1 MLLQSGEKP
10 TSHLTLSSL
19 HSLAVPVAVTAAGIA
34 LDAPWFRQMS
44 VINAYMALLGVKVTW
59 RNTHNI
65 PQQRHVLVSN
75 HVSVGD
81 LLMLFQQPQ
90 RYVHLITSALPRQ
103 VYGTQNLPAILQ
115 PANKDTYLAIA
126 AQQQQ
131 QPVPLLQPQQHH
143 QLRVNPLAASSFASA
158 ASSSSHHSSSS
169 SSHADSPG
177 YHHQQQQQ
185 QSHSASAATD
195 GAAAA
200 AAAAAWESAAGSS
213 VHVFPE
219 GGMTN
224 GSGMMRF
231 SRGFMLF
238 AEQLPVV
245 PVALRIK
252 TAFPEVKCHT
262 LDSPFL
268 ANLFWFSFQPWTELE
283 AVVLPPM
290 QLAPGESKAAFVQ
303 RVQLAIAQEL
313 GVWVADLNFQQ
324 KRSMVQQ
331 HQRKV
336 KQQARR

>member
-1 MLLQSGEKP
+1 
-10 TSHLTLSSL
+10 
-19 HSLAVPVAVTAAGIA
+19 
-34 LDAPWFRQMS
+34 MS
-44 VINAYMALLGVKVTW
+44 LLGVKVTW

-90 RYVHLITSALPRQ
+90 RYVHLITSALPQQ
-103 VYGTQNLPAILQ
+103 VYGTSNLPAILQ
-115 PANKDTYLAIA
+115 PANKETYLAIA
-126 AQQQQ
+126 AAQQQQGQEQSAHLLQLQQQQ
-131 QPVPLLQPQQHH
+131 QQQH
-143 QLRVNPLAASSFASA
+143 QLRVDPIAASSFNGPANSHTRSSSS
-158 ASSSSHHSSSS
+158 SSSSHLTSSS
-169 SSHADSPG
+169 SSHADMPG
-177 YHHQQQQQ
+177 EHHQQQQQ
-185 QSHSASAATD
+185 QQSVSTPSSST
-195 GAAAA
+195 AAAA
-200 AAAAAWESAAGSS
+200 AAAAAGSSSWTAAMESIGGSS

-224 GSGMMRF
+224 GCGMMRF

-238 AEQLPVV
+238 ADKLPVV

-283 AVVLPPM
+283 AVALPPM
-290 QLAPGESKAAFVQ
+290 ELAPGESKAAFVQ

-313 GVWVADLNFQQ
+313 GVWVADLNIQQ

-336 KQQARR
+336 KQQQARR

>member
-1 MLLQSGEKP
+1 
-10 TSHLTLSSL
+10 
-19 HSLAVPVAVTAAGIA
+19 
-34 LDAPWFRQMS
+34 MS
-44 VINAYMALLGVKVTW
+44 VINAYMSLLGVKVTW
-59 RNTHNI
+59 QNTHNI
-65 PQQRHVLVSN
+65 PQQRHVLISN

-90 RYVHLITSALPRQ
+90 RYVHLITSALPQQ
-103 VYGTQNLPAILQ
+103 VYGTHNLPAILQ
-115 PANKDTYLAIA
+115 PANKETYLVIAA
-126 AQQQQ
+126 AQQGQQ
-131 QPVPLLQPQQHH
+131 QQGQEQSAHLLLQQQHH
-143 QLRVNPLAASSFASA
+143 QLRVDPLAASSFSRPANS
-158 ASSSSHHSSSS
+158 HSSSS
-169 SSHADSPG
+169 SSHQISSSSSSHTDMPG
-177 YHHQQQQQ
+177 HHQQPQQQQ
-185 QSHSASAATD
+185 QSASMPDAS
-195 GAAAA
+195 AAAA
-200 AAAAAWESAAGSS
+200 AGSPSFTAAMESIGSSS

-238 AEQLPVV
+238 ADKLPVV

-283 AVVLPPM
+283 AVALPPM

-303 RVQLAIAQEL
+303 RVQLAVAQEL
-313 GVWVADLNFQQ
+313 GVWVADLNIQQ

-331 HQRKV
+331 QQRKA
-336 KQQARR
+336 KQQQARR